1 MLEGLE
7 DLKDCMINKTLYIN
21 GTMMKLER
29 QAEAK
34 LQRALEVMVKV
45 WILSEIRSHSEVF
58 LFFVL

>member
-34 LQRALEVMVKV
+34 LQRALEVMVK
-45 WILSEIRSHSEVF
+45 F
-58 LFFVL
+58 GF